1 MFCHPSFHLAPW
13 LLLQAQPGAK
23 LQFPVEWST
32 EPLPLGVVEVA
43 ASDTGFDVCCA
54 AKNLGADALH
64 LPSDK
69 VVVDCMRLAGGDV
82 TEVDASRMTTQ
93 EVSLK
98 TWGSGWVVL
107 ACWTEVW

>member
-1 MFCHPSFHLAPW
+1 MPSALAV
-13 LLLQAQPGAK
+13 LQAQPGAK

-69 VVVDCMRLAGGDV
+69 VAVERMSLAADDVIEV
-82 TEVDASRMTTQ
+82 TEGSEEDAHRMTAR
-93 EVSLK
+93 EVSLP
-98 TWGSGWVVL
+98 WGSGGVL